1 MLSGRF
7 VMDRDAERSW
17 RYLCG
22 KYSGETVIEMA
33 GKGEAMPDGTFPIA
47 VAYDVELCI
56 ASMVYATKP
65 IAVKR
70 HICRRA
76 GELGVETPLGFCGP

>member
-1 MLSGRF
+1 
-7 VMDRDAERSW
+7 MDHDAGASW

-22 KYSGETVIEMA
+22 KYRLPIVSEMVE
-33 GKGEAMPDGTFPIA
+33 KGWAMPDGTFPIA

-56 ASMVYATKP
+56 ASMVYAEKP
-65 IAVKR
+65 IATRR